1 MCFNVVLQ
9 IMNYE
14 HLIFRFAFTKVNKEG
29 VEFT

>member
-1 MCFNVVLQ
+1 
-9 IMNYE
+9 MNYE